1 MIKNK
6 SVKSEFD
13 IVIIG
18 SGMGGLVCADILGR
32 EGYSVCI
39 LEKNKQA
46 GGSLQTYVRDRV
58 IFDSGVHYLGG
69 LGEGQNL
76 YQVFKYLGL
85 MDRLK
90 LQKMDEDVFDKIIF
104 ENDPKEYVY
113 AQGYENFIQHLLKD
127 FPNEEK
133 ALRTYCDK
141 IKDVCNKF
149 PLYNLRT
156 GGDVNEKTPV
166 LSIDLKAFVE
176 SITDDRKLQ
185 AVLVGNNMLYVMQGN
200 KTPLYVH
207 AMILNSYI
215 ESSWKCIDGGSN
227 ITKYMVQN
235 IRRHGGDIR
244 RNTEVKKIVVE
255 DGQVRSVQLAD
266 GSHVYGKNF
275 ISNMHPV
282 RTLEM
287 TETELIKP
295 AYRSRVKDLE
305 NTVSSFIVNIVFKE
319 NSFAY
324 LKNNYYYHKDGHV
337 WDPAAHTEANWPLAY
352 SLFFA
357 TSSRMDKYAESMTIL
372 AYMRFDEVE
381 QWAHTVNT
389 VSNETDR
396 GEDYEAFKKRK
407 AEKLIDLVQEKF
419 PGLRDAIKSYYTAT
433 PLSYR
438 DYIGNGDG
446 SMYGIAKD
454 YRNPLKTFISPRTKI
469 PNLYLTGQNLNLH
482 GVLGTTMSGL
492 VTCIALLGNEDII
505 DKIRNA

>member
-1 MIKNK
+1 MKE
-6 SVKSEFD
+6 EFD

-18 SGMGGLVCADILGR
+18 SGMGGLVCADILGK
-32 EGYSVCI
+32 EGFKVCV

-85 MDRLK
+85 IGKLK
-90 LQKMDEDVFDKIIF
+90 LLKMDEDVFDKIII

-113 AQGYENFIQHLLKD
+113 AQGYENFIRHLLKD

-133 ALRTYCDK
+133 GLRIYCDK
-141 IKDVCNKF
+141 IKEVCSKF
-149 PLYNLRT
+149 PLYNLRS
-156 GGDVNEKTPV
+156 GGDVNEKASV
-166 LSIDLKAFVE
+166 LEIDLQQFIE
-176 SITDDRKLQ
+176 SVTDDKKLQ
-185 AVLVGNNMLYVMQGN
+185 AVLVGNNMLYVLQGN

-235 IRRHGGDIR
+235 IRQHGGEIR
-244 RNTEVKKIVVE
+244 RNAEVKRIIVE
-255 DGQVRSVQLAD
+255 DGKVSSVQLTD
-266 GSHVYGKNF
+266 GTHVYGRNF

-282 RTLEM
+282 RTLDM
-287 TETELIKP
+287 TETGLIKQ
-295 AYRSRVKDLE
+295 AYRSRVKELE
-305 NTVSSFIVNIVFKE
+305 NTVSSFIVNIVFK
-319 NSFAY
+319 
-324 LKNNYYYHKDGHV
+324 KNAFPHTKHNYYYQKEGHV
-337 WDPAAHTEANWPLAY
+337 WHPAAHTEENWPLAY

-357 TSSRMDKYAESMTIL
+357 SSSKTDRYAESMTIL
-372 AYMRFDEVE
+372 TYMRFNEVE
-381 QWAHTVNT
+381 KWAGTFNT
-389 VSNETDR
+389 VSNETER
-396 GEDYEAFKKRK
+396 GKDYEEFKTRK
-407 AEKLIDLVQEKF
+407 AEKLIDTIEEKF
-419 PGLRDAIKSYYTAT
+419 PGIRNAISSYYTST

-438 DYIGNGDG
+438 DYIGNDDG

-482 GVLGTTMSGL
+482 GILGATMSGI
-492 VTCIALLGNEDII
+492 VTCVAFMGNESII
-505 DKIRNA
+505 EKIRNA